1 MNMCSGEIRYRYMP
15 QTSLLCVSHDAQMSQ
30 IKRPYWVQVS
40 SGLNIGMSPTLCVR
54 TAKALASL
62 RRLAGAFAARQ

>member
-1 MNMCSGEIRYRYMP
+1 MCFGEIRYRYMP
-15 QTSLLCVSHDAQMSQ
+15 QASLLYISHDAQISQ
-30 IKRPYWVQVS
+30 QNDHTELS
-40 SGLNIGMSPTLCVR
+40 SGLNFGMSPTLCVR